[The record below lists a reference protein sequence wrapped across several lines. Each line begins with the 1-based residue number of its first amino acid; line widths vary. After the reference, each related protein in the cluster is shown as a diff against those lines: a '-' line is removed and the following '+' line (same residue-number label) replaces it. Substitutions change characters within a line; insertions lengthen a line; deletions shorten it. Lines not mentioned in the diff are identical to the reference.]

1 MRNNQRRTSRAAQEP
16 PPQIHP
22 SAGNNAGL
30 AYVVPT
36 EFVELPSRGQF
47 YPQNHPLFQKET
59 VEIKFMTAKDEDILS
74 STTLIKKGIVIDR
87 LLENLIIEDIDST
100 TLLIGDR
107 NAIMIAARISSY
119 GSGYKA
125 AVECPSCTV
134 PVTYVFD
141 LNKTNLLDKCF
152 DKKFLDEKNVYFDEN
167 NKFFEFELPTS
178 KVKVAVDPL
187 TGADEK
193 ELTELDDEQLIT
205 STLASLI
212 ISVNGN
218 MDPGVIEGFIEN
230 MPAGDSKFVRTLY
243 PNLVPNIDLKQ
254 KFVCD
259 NCAHKTDVEVPLTA
273 EFFWPG

>member
-22 SAGNNAGL
+22 PAGNNAGL

-36 EFVELPSRGQF
+36 EFVELPSKGQF

-59 VEIKFMTAKDEDILS
+59 VEIKFMTARDEDILS
-74 STTLIKKGIVIDR
+74 STTLIKKGVVIDR
-87 LLENLIIEDIDST
+87 LLENLIIEDVDST

-119 GSGYKA
+119 GAGYKA
-125 AVECPSCTV
+125 AVECPSCAIS
-134 PVTYVFD
+134 VTYVFD
-141 LNKTNLLDKCF
+141 LNKANLLDKCF

-218 MDPGVIEGFIEN
+218 MDSGVIEGFIEN
-230 MPAGDSKFVRTLY
+230 MPASDSKFVRTLY

-254 KFVCD
+254 KFVCE
-259 NCAHKTDVEVPLTA
+259 NCAHKADVEVPLTA